1 MYETRLNEENNV
13 SFCSQGHVLEDTN
26 EVENR
31 FIRGHVNIYG
41 KSAQLME
48 YREEDDTKVSMSPG
62 VLIILYICLFN
73 HL

>member
-31 FIRGHVNIYG
+31 FNRGHINIYG
-41 KSAQLME
+41 ESAQ
-48 YREEDDTKVSMSPG
+48 DTKVSMSPG